1 MADVSLFKPYREL
14 EITGLEPVFASLS
27 AFGIVRYMNDGF
39 VRKKVESLTL
49 GEKLQKLRQQY
60 RMSYAEIA
68 KATRIQAKYLEYLE
82 NGEYE
87 KLPAEVYVR
96 GFLRNYAR
104 HLGLDDEAFLKLYDK
119 EKHIR
124 KNLGHE
130 QRVKES
136 VRYPAMNTWIV
147 TPRTVL
153 IMLLVLILG
162 GTFLYLVTEFRSFV
176 AEPRLLIIDP
186 LPGATID
193 GSGVLLRGQTDP
205 GATVTANG
213 EPVFV
218 TANGEFS
225 EEITLQQGLNLVVI
239 RSTNRFDKTKEESV
253 AIESRIAPSTDPTP
267 EENVPKGFAFT
278 VSATTKP
285 VNVTVA
291 SGETVLYSG
300 TLLPGKAERFV
311 NLEASVRLSTDDAL
325 HTQVNFDDEP
335 AVLVG
340 EEASAVSGKVYEK
353 EKQQQPAESISTNP

>member
-1 MADVSLFKPYREL
+1 MAAISLFVPYQTAK
-14 EITGLEPVFASLS
+14 ITGRKPVFASLG

-60 RMSYAEIA
+60 RMSYTEIA

-124 KNLGHE
+124 ENLGHE
-130 QRVKES
+130 KQVKES
-136 VRYPAMNTWIV
+136 VRYPSMNAWII

-153 IMLLVLILG
+153 ITLLVLVLG

-176 AEPRLLIIDP
+176 AEPRLLIVDP

-218 TANGEFS
+218 GANGEFS
-225 EEITLQQGLNLVVI
+225 EQITLQQGLNRVVI
-239 RSTNRFDKTKEESV
+239 RSTNRFDKTKEETV
-253 AIESRIAPSTDPTP
+253 AIESRIAPSATP
-267 EENVPKGFAFT
+267 VPSEDMPRGFSFT
-278 VSATTKP
+278 VSAKTKP

-300 TLLPGKAERFV
+300 TLLPGKEQQFTD
-311 NLEASVRLSTDDAL
+311 LEASIRLSTDDAL
-325 HTQVNFDDEP
+325 HTEVNFDDEP
-335 AVLVG
+335 PLPVG
-340 EEASAVSGKVYEK
+340 EEASAVSGKIYEK
-353 EKQQQPAESISTNP
+353 EKQPSAEPISTNP